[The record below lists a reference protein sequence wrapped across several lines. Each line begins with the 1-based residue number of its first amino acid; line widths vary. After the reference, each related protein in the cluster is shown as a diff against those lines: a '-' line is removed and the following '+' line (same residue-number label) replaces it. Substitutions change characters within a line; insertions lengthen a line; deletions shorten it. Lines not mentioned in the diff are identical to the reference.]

1 LSAGVVMG
9 SQPDLQRL
17 FSACDVKRSGR
28 IELEEFAALCRELQ
42 LPAGQVQP
50 LFARLDVDRDG
61 TIDFSDFS
69 ARFQEVADCL
79 QREPRSP
86 GGPWQDVVV
95 EGPSH
100 PLEDAGEGEMF
111 QWEDGEGSMN
121 SAWRG
126 SSAPD
131 RFLTDF
137 LLKCLQ
143 LKFFFFLSP
152 TCSREQLS
160 ELYLQI
166 HTMSDFTLL
175 RQYEH
180 LIEGLIQESRVHR
193 LEMEKLESTLRRTE
207 ELFAVQAVEME
218 EDLQQ
223 QVLKVENRVQ
233 QEEHLK
239 LEEAIT
245 NLRKK
250 QEVEMMD
257 LQATI
262 NQLKV
267 REEEMLCSLSK
278 DDVFKL
284 KEEISELAQENTD
297 LRNRLLK
304 AQTNISLL
312 QTEMDQIKN
321 EFADHSFQYERE
333 REELRKMVE
342 ERISFSDEIVML
354 QEANKSLYE
363 SNDGLR
369 SALVTNFSSAKKQS
383 LFYLHSEPAV
393 FSPPPPE
400 WTGPDGIPY
409 LKASIPHSIDKVCQP
424 ASDPQR
430 RTGCRSDPMCLVC
443 YLGGEEE
450 EEEEEESEM
459 PNSYSGQSGK
469 FSEVADWADK
479 YLDNSMTTSGDAV
492 ASEGSDS
499 EYDSDQSD
507 GSNDTVHQGSSDVE
521 VSRRNLSQLKQRKSV
536 VEEEE
541 SSLSPTPL
549 YRLVLA
555 GDAGA
560 GKSSFLLRLCM
571 NEFRGDIPTTL
582 GVDFQIKKL
591 LVDGERTTLQI
602 WDTAGQERFRSIAKS
617 YFRKAH
623 GVLLM
628 YDVTSETSFLNVRE
642 WIDEIMNST
651 DKPVPVILI
660 GNKIDLRDELPESSM
675 VNTLHGEKLAMTYN
689 SLFCETSAKDG
700 TNVVEAVLHLA
711 REVKKNA
718 DVDASVESVTKLS
731 ITDRTK
737 AIASCCKT

>member
-1 LSAGVVMG
+1 MG

-86 GGPWQDVVV
+86 GGPWQEYAERLGD
-95 EGPSH
+95 
-100 PLEDAGEGEMF
+100 D
-111 QWEDGEGSMN
+111 
-121 SAWRG
+121 
-126 SSAPD
+126 
-131 RFLTDF
+131 
-137 LLKCLQ
+137 LLHIR
-143 LKFFFFLSP
+143 
-152 TCSREQLS
+152 SREQLS

-369 SALVTNFSSAKKQS
+369 SALVTNFSSAKKQHSS
-383 LFYLHSEPAV
+383 LNRQSL
-393 FSPPPPE
+393 
-400 WTGPDGIPY
+400 
-409 LKASIPHSIDKVCQP
+409 P
-424 ASDPQR
+424 ASFRPAAQNRVSEVTYGRYVSQTSGLNTGGYVQR
-430 RTGCRSDPMCLVC
+430 PNVS
-443 YLGGEEE
+443 EE

-521 VSRRNLSQLKQRKSV
+521 RKSV

>member
-1 LSAGVVMG
+1 MG

-86 GGPWQDVVV
+86 GGPWQEYAERLGD
-95 EGPSH
+95 
-100 PLEDAGEGEMF
+100 D
-111 QWEDGEGSMN
+111 
-121 SAWRG
+121 
-126 SSAPD
+126 
-131 RFLTDF
+131 
-137 LLKCLQ
+137 LLHIR
-143 LKFFFFLSP
+143 
-152 TCSREQLS
+152 SREQLS

-369 SALVTNFSSAKKQS
+369 SALVTNFSSAKKQTKQTVLRRSVGYPKPVIFKIDS
-383 LFYLHSEPAV
+383 LGYGKRH
-393 FSPPPPE
+393 
-400 WTGPDGIPY
+400 GG
-409 LKASIPHSIDKVCQP
+409 KAFL
-424 ASDPQR
+424 
-430 RTGCRSDPMCLVC
+430 T
-443 YLGGEEE
+443 
-450 EEEEEESEM
+450 
-459 PNSYSGQSGK
+459 QSTK
-469 FSEVADWADK
+469 SA
-479 YLDNSMTTSGDAV
+479 
-492 ASEGSDS
+492 
-499 EYDSDQSD
+499 
-507 GSNDTVHQGSSDVE
+507 
-521 VSRRNLSQLKQRKSV
+521 SQLQTRSAEQGVGGDLWQRKSV